1 MKLLIALALGPSLLS
16 APASAEQ
23 TLNFNGEE
31 IRIVR
36 DSFGVPH
43 VFASIERAL
52 FYGNGY
58 AIAQDRLWQMER
70 YRRDARGQMAEI
82 DSKALPRDRDVR
94 RLGYTEAERQR
105 RFDQLSEQ
113 HRLRVTSYTEGVNA
127 WISEATAA
135 GRLPEGYSKHRVQP
149 LPFNVLDSIA
159 ISDLMS
165 QRFGSGGGAEL
176 RNLRYLNK
184 LKKKFGDATAM
195 QIFDDLMWQNDP
207 ASPTTIVSSDVP
219 SSQTRSGSGGA
230 HTAANSLQSLLATAG
245 GMRLSDASLA
255 RAETIAGLSRVR
267 GYAEENGLFSGWGSY
282 AWLVAPNRSASGNA
296 VLVGGPQMGF
306 ATPQIAHEI
315 HLSGAGLNIIGMGFA
330 GIPGVL
336 IGHNADLAWTTTS
349 GATDMEDVFVE
360 KLNPANKRQYWFQG
374 NWREMECRTEI
385 FQVRDG
391 KPEELEVCRTVHG
404 PVLEW
409 DESEPVAYALQKSFL
424 WKELETMRA
433 IQGFWSARTLQEF
446 ERSAKLI
453 WLTHNFFVATTQGD
467 IGYWHCGRPPLRAK
481 GVDPRLPTPG
491 TGEKEWEGLL
501 PADQIPQWI
510 NPKQGFIYN
519 WNNKPVGYWDNG
531 ERPVWGAIFRAQRIR
546 QLLEARSRFT
556 FEQVRDIVID
566 VGSNDTNAAYLKP
579 HLLKAIQDTDRSE
592 ERFELAFEVLSAWD
606 NHSVDGSVAK
616 AIFDEWIQALRE
628 AIFAD
633 ELQEIDKDLFNTITQ
648 PSLILHVLE
657 GKAASLPV
665 KYDFLNGKSV
675 TQVQRDALRQALE
688 RLTAKR
694 GPSPALWGHVQPVIS
709 FNPLPPIPSTNRG
722 TYIQIVELSKPLIR
736 SVSIL
741 PPGQSEDPRSP
752 HFGDQRELAGYWKF
766 KPMLY
771 LEQLL
776 ELDKKLQK

>member
-1 MKLLIALALGPSLLS
+1 MKSIVALALGLWVFPSS
-16 APASAEQ
+16 AWSQ
-23 TLNFNGEE
+23 QILKFGDHE

-36 DSFGVPH
+36 DRFGVPH
-43 VFASIERAL
+43 VFAGTERAL

-82 DSKALPRDRDVR
+82 DPKALARDRDAR
-94 RLGYTEAERQR
+94 RLGYTEEERQQ

-113 HRLRVTSYTEGVNA
+113 HRLRVTSYIEGANA

-135 GRLPEGYSKHRVQP
+135 GKLPEGYSRHRIRP
-149 LPFNVLDSIA
+149 AAFSVLDSVA

-184 LKKKFGDATAM
+184 LKKKFGDSSAM
-195 QIFDDLMWQNDP
+195 TIFDDLMWQNDP
-207 ASPTTIVSSDVP
+207 ASPTTITALPAS
-219 SSQTRSGSGGA
+219 SSQARSELKTNRFAATSLKLFSGKDGQMQ
-230 HTAANSLQSLLATAG
+230 T
-245 GMRLSDASLA
+245 SDISLA
-255 RAETIAGLSRVR
+255 RAETIADLTRVR
-267 GYAEENGLFSGWGSY
+267 DYAEENGLFPHWGSY
-282 AWLVAPNRSASGNA
+282 AWLVAPSRSASGNA

-360 KLNPANKRQYWFQG
+360 KLNPENKRQYWFQG
-374 NWREMECRTEI
+374 NWREMECRTEV
-385 FQVRDG
+385 FQVRDSE
-391 KPEELEVCRTVHG
+391 PERLEVCRTVHG

-409 DESEPVAYALQKSFL
+409 DENQSVAYALQKSFRG
-424 WKELETMRA
+424 KELETMRA
-433 IQGFWSARTLQEF
+433 IQGFWNARTLQEF

-481 GVDPRLPTPG
+481 GVDPRLPTVG
-491 TGEKEWEGLL
+491 TGEKEWQGVL

-510 NPKQGFIYN
+510 NPDQGFIDN
-519 WNNKPVGYWDNG
+519 WNNKPVAYWDNA
-531 ERPVWGAIFRAQRIR
+531 ERPVWGAIFRVYRIR
-546 QLLEARSRFT
+546 QLLAARPKLT
-556 FEQVRDIVID
+556 FEQIRDIVID
-566 VGSNDTNAAYLKP
+566 IGLNDPNAAYLKP
-579 HLLKAIQDTDRSE
+579 HLLKAIVNAGLTDGQLKSAYN
-592 ERFELAFEVLSAWD
+592 LLSAWD
-606 NHSVDGSVAK
+606 DHSVDGSVAK
-616 AIFDEWIQALRE
+616 TIFDEWLQTLRE

-633 ELQEIDKDLFNTITQ
+633 ELQEIDKDLFNAITQ

-657 GKAASLPV
+657 GKAASVPV
-665 KYDFLNGKSV
+665 KYDFLNGKTA
-675 TQVQRDALRQALE
+675 TQVQLEALRQALE
-688 RLTAKR
+688 RLTAKK
-694 GPSPALWGHVQPVIS
+694 GTSPALWGHVQPAINLS
-709 FNPLPPIPSTNRG
+709 PLPPIPSTNRG
-722 TYIQIVELSKPLIR
+722 TYIQIIELSRPLIR
-736 SVSIL
+736 GASIL

-776 ELDKKLQK
+776 QADEKLQH